1 MASQRAARALTPLTL
16 ALLISQAAIVVTGG
30 AVRLTGSGLGCPT
43 WPECTPG
50 SYFPV
55 ENQVEGTFHSWIEFG
70 NRLLTFVLVI
80 FALATLIAVLRS
92 GRKDLRLLAA
102 GQFLGIFGQGVLGG
116 ITVLTDLNPITVAAH
131 FLLSIVLIAAA
142 TSLHSRRKG
151 PAVRTQV
158 SGPLHTFSKTHT
170 AWAALVIVL
179 GTVVTAAGPHAGDSD
194 VPRLDV
200 GIEDVARMHSLSVMI
215 LMLFTVAYYIRK
227 DISAL
232 TKRRIQIFFG
242 ISLAQGVLGYIQHF
256 LGVPEL
262 LVGLHILGTT
272 LVWIAAWRIWLSVQL
287 TAKEMAL

>member
-1 MASQRAARALTPLTL
+1 MATQRAARALTPLTL

-55 ENQVEGTFHSWIEFG
+55 ENQVEGVFHSWIEFG

-92 GRKDLRLLAA
+92 GRKDLRILAA

-116 ITVLTDLNPITVAAH
+116 ITVLTNLNPLTVAAH
-131 FLLSIVLIAAA
+131 FLLSIILIAAA

-151 PAVRTQV
+151 PAVRIQV
-158 SGPLHTFSKTHT
+158 NGRLKSFSRFHVM
-170 AWAALVIVL
+170 WAGLVITL
-179 GTVVTAAGPHAGDSD
+179 GTIVTAVGPHAGDRD
-194 VPRLDV
+194 VPRLDLK
-200 GIEDVARMHSLSVMI
+200 IQEITRIHSISVYI
-215 LMLFTVAYYIRK
+215 LILFSIVYYKHKEINT
-227 DISAL
+227 L
-232 TKRRIQIFFG
+232 TKRRLSIFFG
-242 ISLAQGVLGYIQHF
+242 ISLAQGVLGYIQYF

-262 LVGLHILGTT
+262 LVGLHILGST
-272 LVWIAAWRIWLSVQL
+272 LVWIAAWRIWLSVQFK
-287 TAKEMAL
+287 AKEIAQ